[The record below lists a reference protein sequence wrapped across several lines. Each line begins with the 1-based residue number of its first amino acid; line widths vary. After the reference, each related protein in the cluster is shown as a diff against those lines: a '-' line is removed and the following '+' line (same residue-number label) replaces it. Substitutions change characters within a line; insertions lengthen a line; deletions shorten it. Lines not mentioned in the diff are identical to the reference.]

1 MIDSTDYEL
10 VCALLQLRLLFKWA
24 RGNMSLRHATEAEGW
39 RVLVRKPIGKKTE
52 EAKEK
57 AS

>member
-1 MIDSTDYEL
+1 
-10 VCALLQLRLLFKWA
+10 LLQLRLLFKWA